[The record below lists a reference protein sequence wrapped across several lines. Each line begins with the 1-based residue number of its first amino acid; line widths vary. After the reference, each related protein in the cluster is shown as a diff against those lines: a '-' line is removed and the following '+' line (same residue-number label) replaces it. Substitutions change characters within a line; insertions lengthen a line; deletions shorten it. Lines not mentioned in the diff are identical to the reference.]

1 MCRLI
6 CFSLLLLASVVT
18 RTAELPAQ
26 DAAITKPKSLKA
38 LLILGGCCH
47 DYAKQ
52 KDILKKGIESRVMAE
67 VTIVYSPDKSTKA
80 RFDIYDNPDWA
91 KGYDVV
97 IHDECSADV
106 TEQPYVQNI
115 LNAHKSGVPAIN
127 LHCAMH
133 SYRTGTDDWFQFLG
147 MQSSSHGPQK
157 PIDIAFVA
165 PEHPVVKDFGG
176 AGGLFAKRLEN
187 WTTINEELYNN
198 LKLFDTAKPIARGT
212 QDTGNKVEDFIVA
225 WVNEYGPKKTR
236 VFCTTLGHNNETV
249 GDARYLDMLCRALL
263 WSCDKTSPDYLQPF
277 AITKKELVP
286 VNLAKGKRQR
296 LRRRKTVIRRNTPS
310 TGRKKHAGARQT
322 LRLVIGGRLTW
333 NRLRK

>member
-1 MCRLI
+1 MRRLI
-6 CFSLLLLASVVT
+6 CCSLMLLASMVSRPV
-18 RTAELPAQ
+18 ELPAQ
-26 DAAITKPKSLKA
+26 DAAVARPKPLKA

-52 KDILKKGIESRVMAE
+52 KEILKKGIEARVMAE
-67 VTIVYSPDKSTKA
+67 VAIVYSPDKSTQA

-106 TEQPYVQNI
+106 KEMPYVQNI

-133 SYRTGTDDWFQFLG
+133 CYRTGTNDWFEFLG

-165 PEHPVVKDFGG
+165 PEHPVMKGFGG
-176 AGGLFAKRLEN
+176 GGPSGGGSFAKPLEN

-198 LKLFDTAKPIARGT
+198 LKLFGTAKPIARGT
-212 QDTGNKVEDFIVA
+212 QDTGSKVDDFIVA
-225 WVNEYGPKKTR
+225 WVNEYGPQKTQI
-236 VFCTTLGHNNETV
+236 G
-249 GDARYLDMLCRALL
+249 RAH
-263 WSCDKTSPDYLQPF
+263 
-277 AITKKELVP
+277 V
-286 VNLAKGKRQR
+286 
-296 LRRRKTVIRRNTPS
+296 
-310 TGRKKHAGARQT
+310 
-322 LRLVIGGRLTW
+322 
-333 NRLRK
+333 